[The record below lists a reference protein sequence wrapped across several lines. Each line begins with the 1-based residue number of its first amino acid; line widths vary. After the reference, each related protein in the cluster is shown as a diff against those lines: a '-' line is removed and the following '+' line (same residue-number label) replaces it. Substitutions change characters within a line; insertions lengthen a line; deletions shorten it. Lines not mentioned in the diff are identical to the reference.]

1 MRVKNSVELE
11 LMGYQ
16 TVINAGFE
24 VFYGSYLQIDA
35 SWRCGGALWTYL
47 SRLFPWEL
55 HLFDCHY
62 LISDAVSG
70 LCGCVCVWGEKVCV
84 YGEGGWEEEY
94 SSYVCSW
101 RDD

>member
-1 MRVKNSVELE
+1 MSKASMRVKNSVELE

-47 SRLFPWEL
+47 SRLFP
-55 HLFDCHY
+55 
-62 LISDAVSG
+62 
-70 LCGCVCVWGEKVCV
+70 
-84 YGEGGWEEEY
+84 
-94 SSYVCSW
+94 
-101 RDD
+101 

>member
-1 MRVKNSVELE
+1 MSGGYRKLPSARTSHQENYLKLKYYRMSKASMRVKNSVELE

-47 SRLFPWEL
+47 SRLFP
-55 HLFDCHY
+55 
-62 LISDAVSG
+62 
-70 LCGCVCVWGEKVCV
+70 
-84 YGEGGWEEEY
+84 
-94 SSYVCSW
+94 
-101 RDD
+101 

>member
-1 MRVKNSVELE
+1 MSGGYRKLPSARTSHRENYLKLKYYRMSKASMRVKNSVELE

-47 SRLFPWEL
+47 SRLFP
-55 HLFDCHY
+55 
-62 LISDAVSG
+62 
-70 LCGCVCVWGEKVCV
+70 
-84 YGEGGWEEEY
+84 
-94 SSYVCSW
+94 
-101 RDD
+101 